1 MTAAA
6 LRSPSFIRGPL
17 PRHERRLLR
26 LPAALLPA
34 RDAGDLGIGLAL
46 QLRREAIR
54 TGPRSDGP
62 RDLGSATG
70 PSASALSLRSKLPRR
85 WHTTAIELAGRR
97 MGAQSSQVV
106 LLEERTNRLGE
117 ILSLRLEDRGALRR
131 PHRKGSAHHA
141 GLSSEHQTRTTRLV

>member
-1 MTAAA
+1 MRAISASASRFSFAA
-6 LRSPSFIRGPL
+6 RTP
-17 PRHERRLLR
+17 
-26 LPAALLPA
+26 
-34 RDAGDLGIGLAL
+34 
-46 QLRREAIR
+46 IR